1 MTDGLRDPIRSFLS
15 EIVENWSDEGV
26 GNDENLFARG
36 LLDSLAVHE
45 VVGFLE
51 DEFGV
56 VFADSDLAVDN
67 FASVDAMASMVEAK
81 RSNQ

>member
-1 MTDGLRDPIRSFLS
+1 MIGETREPIRAFLS
-15 EIVENWSDEGV
+15 EIVEDWSDDV
-26 GNDENLFARG
+26 SDQVNLFAMG

-56 VFADSDLAVDN
+56 VFEDADLAVTN
-67 FASVDAMASMVEAK
+67 FASVDAMVTMVAGK
-81 RSNQ
+81 RSPG

>member
-1 MTDGLRDPIRSFLS
+1 MSTEARVPIREFLS
-15 EIVENWSDEGV
+15 DIVEDWNDDVSDGA
-26 GNDENLFARG
+26 NLFAMG

-56 VFADSDLAVDN
+56 VFEDADLAVTN
-67 FASVDAMASMVEAK
+67 FASVDAMVAMVEGK
-81 RSNQ
+81 QPPG

>member
-1 MTDGLRDPIRSFLS
+1 MSEPREPIRLFLS
-15 EIVENWSDEGV
+15 EIVDGWDDSVPDSA
-26 GNDENLFARG
+26 NLFAQG

-56 VFADSDLAVDN
+56 IFDDSDLAVDN
-67 FASVDAMASMVEAK
+67 FASVDAMAAMVQQKLA
-81 RSNQ
+81 SG

>member
-1 MTDGLRDPIRSFLS
+1 VTNDLRGPIREFLA
-15 EIVENWSDEGV
+15 EIVEDWPADDVSD
-26 GNDENLFARG
+26 DTNLFARG

-56 VFADSDLAVDN
+56 VFEDADLAVDK
-67 FASVDAMASMVEAK
+67 FASVDAMAAMVVEK
-81 RSNQ
+81 RSSA

>member
-1 MTDGLRDPIRSFLS
+1 MTNDLRGPIRAFLA
-15 EIVENWSDEGV
+15 EIVEDWPADDVSD
-26 GNDENLFARG
+26 DANLFARG

-56 VFADSDLAVDN
+56 VFEDADLAVDK
-67 FASVDAMASMVEAK
+67 FASVDAMAAMVVEK
-81 RSNQ
+81 RSSA

>member
-1 MTDGLRDPIRSFLS
+1 MSTEAREPIREFLS
-15 EIVENWSDEGV
+15 EIVEDWTDDVSD
-26 GNDENLFARG
+26 DSNLFAKG

-56 VFADSDLAVDN
+56 VFEDADLAVTN
-67 FASVDAMASMVEAK
+67 FASVDAMVAMVNGK
-81 RSNQ
+81 RSPG